1 MDATTAP
8 HRIPPEMPQ
17 YGEDNHIFEMMQVTR
32 RPRIGSTATGPGRAR
47 SMIWGEIPFLSFPTC
62 EMAQ

>member
-17 YGEDNHIFEMMQVTR
+17 YGEDYYIFEMMQVIR
-32 RPRIGSTATGPGRAR
+32 RPRIGNTATGPGRQH
-47 SMIWGEIPFLSFPTC
+47 GLGGNPFPQFPHL
-62 EMAQ
+62 